1 MASTSG
7 EEHPMPTMASAQG
20 VAALVAE
27 EDAISNA
34 ASTSSNQLASG
45 DEPLLPGEHASP
57 AVRGGVQRRHDRVKL
72 SSR

>member
-1 MASTSG
+1 MVSTSG

-34 ASTSSNQLASG
+34 ASTSSNQLASSN
-45 DEPLLPGEHASP
+45 PGEHASP